1 MRSIIFLID
10 VSNAAVSKALSD
22 RIYRTDR
29 KEFKGI
35 LGREISDWKS
45 SGKPRKL
52 VVAAVNF
59 ASSASG
65 WTTIDLPT
73 IPVSY
78 GGKRRTE
85 LVSKAAKSVRDS
97 IQSLRPSS
105 GMKGTQVIFGLERLC
120 AEGYANPSST
130 IYIVTDGIEQS
141 ERVNMFSVQRKSVIY
156 SSGEHK
162 QLEERL
168 LSEFRRAG
176 VKLGGASTNLWLTG
190 SETQIGRWNQVLR
203 NIWTNVLVQSGARNV
218 TATPLNSVA
227 E

>member
-1 MRSIIFLID
+1 MRTVMFLID
-10 VSNAAVSKALSD
+10 VSNAAVTKALCD
-22 RIYRTDR
+22 RMYRTDR

-35 LGREISDWKS
+35 LGREISDWKN

-65 WTTIDLPT
+65 WTTIDLPI

-85 LVSKAAKSVRDS
+85 MVAKAAKSVRDS
-97 IQSLRPSS
+97 IQALRPSS

-120 AEGYANPSST
+120 AEGYANPSSI

-141 ERVNMFSVQRKSVIY
+141 ERVNMFSVQKKSVIY

-168 LSEFRRAG
+168 LAEFRRAG
-176 VKLGGASTNLWLTG
+176 VKLGGASVNIWLTG

-203 NIWTNVLVQSGARNV
+203 NIWANVLGQSGAGAV